1 VPGERGEVIRTAYN
15 IRYLEMRKLRPTHRK
30 GASSSVKA
38 VRQSPS
44 LSFDSFLFV
53 DNITNSRIML
63 KDARRHY

>member
-1 VPGERGEVIRTAYN
+1 
-15 IRYLEMRKLRPTHRK
+15 
-30 GASSSVKA
+30 VKA

>member
-1 VPGERGEVIRTAYN
+1 
-15 IRYLEMRKLRPTHRK
+15 MRKLRPTHRK